1 MMYHFHNKIQTLIII
16 FFAPSSPISLVHSL
30 TNETDWISNLQILN
44 WKEVFSHISFLS
56 RIHHPI
62 PPLRCRFS
70 LSINFP
76 STQQQ
81 DKRERECELKSF
93 WFSRADASST
103 SLSSRHLLSLGGD
116 KEENLT
122 YYRAHKTS
130 IQREN
135 LHEYIRQRKKV
146 LPPKNKTSKIHLFIN
161 IISPIFHSF
170 PPPAHHFHWVGS
182 QVASSLLPPY
192 SFWH

>member
-1 MMYHFHNKIQTLIII
+1 MLRR
-16 FFAPSSPISLVHSL
+16 APSRSFTHSRTRRIEFPIC
-30 TNETDWISNLQILN
+30 
-44 WKEVFSHISFLS
+44 KFSIEKKSFLIFRFS
-56 RIHHPI
+56 AESII
-62 PPLRCRFS
+62 PSPPQRCRFS

-103 SLSSRHLLSLGGD
+103 SLSSWHLLSLGGD

-146 LPPKNKTSKIHLFIN
+146 FPPKNKTLKIHLFIN
-161 IISPIFHSF
+161 IIPPISHSF
-170 PPPAHHFHWVGS
+170 PPPAHHFH
-182 QVASSLLPPY
+182 
-192 SFWH
+192 